1 MPDVVTRRVLVT
13 GATGFIGGRLT
24 ERLIEAGWSV
34 RVLVRDAAKLGPS
47 SLSRCEVLVGDVL
60 DALAMARAVKDVD
73 VIFHCAAN
81 VSTWDSWD
89 AYYFV
94 NVCGVQNL
102 MNAIEQENPGL
113 TRLVHVSSVDV
124 YGFPDL
130 PCDERCQITGG
141 DFAYGKSK
149 FQGENL
155 VRTMADKI
163 GISYTVIRPANVIGP
178 GSQFIKRIG
187 AELKSGVMLTVDGGH
202 TNAGLLYIDNLVDYM
217 IWAADADEAHQQCY
231 NVRDAYEVDWAT
243 FLSRFRRQIGGRGRI
258 INLSFTLADRMAK
271 VMEAV
276 HKRLLP
282 RREPLLHRLLV
293 RFFGKTCGHSAEKI
307 REHSGGLPEIGFE
320 EAMQRSCEW
329 FMDTI
334 NRKK

>member
-1 MPDVVTRRVLVT
+1 MPDVATRRVLVT

-34 RVLVRDAAKLGPS
+34 RVLVRDAAKLAS
-47 SLSRCEVLVGDVL
+47 SLHSCCEVMVGDVL
-60 DALAMARAVKDVD
+60 DIEAMVRAVRDVD

-94 NVCGVQNL
+94 NVFGIQNL
-102 MNAIEQENPGL
+102 MIAIENENPGL
-113 TRLVHVSSVDV
+113 SRLVHVSSVDV

-130 PCDERCQITGG
+130 PCDERCQPTGG
-141 DFAYGKSK
+141 DFAYGETK

-155 VRTMADKI
+155 VRTMGEKA

-187 AELKSGVMLTVDGGH
+187 AELKSGIMLTVDGGH
-202 TNAGLLYIDNLVDYM
+202 ANAGLVYIDNLVNYL
-217 IWAADADEAHQQCY
+217 IWAASSDKAHQQCY
-231 NVRDAYEVDWAT
+231 NVRDAYDVDWAT
-243 FLSRFRRQIGGRGRI
+243 FINQFRRQIDGKGRV
-258 INLSFTLADRMAK
+258 INLSYTLADRIAK
-271 VMEAV
+271 GMEAI
-276 HKRLLP
+276 HRKLSP
-282 RREPLLHRLLV
+282 RREPMLHRLLV

-307 REHSGGLPEIGFE
+307 REHSGGLPELGFE
-320 EAMQRSCEW
+320 EAMRRSGQW
-329 FMDTI
+329 FLDA
-334 NRKK
+334 NKPK